1 MQNKDTDIAERNDC
15 STGSPWDRIY
25 LSLNSRSLSATH
37 LVASEIASSG
47 RTLHLQATHKSGKGA
62 IFPSQKQ
69 CRFEYLPVKRSRSIL
84 LLFADFWY
92 MFLVYAAPTCNVCIA
107 NYVLVWIDL
116 RWWGDDN
123 SKMWILLVHSHT
135 VRSTFIIGH
144 RPFTA
149 TDVHSYYFE
158 QYRKCYTFLELF
170 QIIPFNEHA
179 YYAANG
185 CSAMK
190 SRLLYSFVFLIINE
204 NLI

>member
-144 RPFTA
+144 RPLMLQTSIHIISNSTENVIHFWSFFKSFPSMSMHIMPQMA
-149 TDVHSYYFE
+149 ARLWKADSSIP
-158 QYRKCYTFLELF
+158 LF
-170 QIIPFNEHA
+170 FWSLMRI
-179 YYAANG
+179 
-185 CSAMK
+185 
-190 SRLLYSFVFLIINE
+190 
-204 NLI
+204 